1 MKGKLVN
8 IIIILLTISPFL
20 FSCKKDKAKMD
31 FVEINIEQNVK
42 NLKHFN
48 ICDFDCDLRYVS
60 LESNSLFLKAAALYD
75 FSKDYFVVSDRTIC
89 LLYDW
94 QGNFISQIG
103 RMGKGPGEYLRV
115 SHVQFGPDQNIYTN
129 DGRSISVYDFGG
141 RFKRIFKPESNP
153 DKLVLGG
160 NVLIFALLNDTVFR
174 ITDNFQFE
182 PIYHINLGRLKMP
195 DEIRN
200 LPLMESYHERQKYLA
215 VGSVFE
221 TSEFLFLFFYL
232 DNSTILSSIICIFS
246 DHSII
251 SNETIT

>member
-1 MKGKLVN
+1 
-8 IIIILLTISPFL
+8 
-20 FSCKKDKAKMD
+20 MD

-103 RMGKGPGEYLRV
+103 RIGKGSGEYLRV

-153 DKLVLGG
+153 DKVVFGG
-160 NVLIFALLNDTVFR
+160 NVVTFATINDSLFIGQIRNDRGDEKYKAIVFNQEGKAIKLVPNTRIQKFKSLKSRSANGDANIYKQGNFTFIKERLCDTVFR
-174 ITDNFQFE
+174 LTEN
-182 PIYHINLGRLKMP
+182 
-195 DEIRN
+195 
-200 LPLMESYHERQKYLA
+200 
-215 VGSVFE
+215 
-221 TSEFLFLFFYL
+221 
-232 DNSTILSSIICIFS
+232 
-246 DHSII
+246 
-251 SNETIT
+251 